1 MCLPLARNDGTL
13 NLGIGG
19 WLSVAGGGCTGDV
32 SAEGSAP
39 LPKRHTMRVCTA
51 PAAQHVMMGEDDKL
65 FGLHSY
71 HDLMADLLMD
81 MGLPLAAVKHE
92 AVEAFLTLSEGV
104 SGLCLF

>member
-1 MCLPLARNDGTL
+1 MY
-13 NLGIGG
+13 
-19 WLSVAGGGCTGDV
+19 GGCERG
-32 SAEGSAP
+32 
-39 LPKRHTMRVCTA
+39 RVCTSA
-51 PAAQHVMMGEDDKL
+51 QTPHHGMCTSPAAQHVMMGEDDKL